1 MKFAAE
7 VVVTLL
13 VGEKAVFAI
22 IQISKK
28 NGFNEP
34 GPLRTLA

>member
-13 VGEKAVFAI
+13 VGEKAVFAM
-22 IQISKK
+22 IQISRKRK
-28 NGFNEP
+28 V
-34 GPLRTLA
+34 

>member
-22 IQISKK
+22 SEISKK
-28 NGFNEP
+28 EWV
-34 GPLRTLA
+34 